1 MQGKFSQ
8 TSQTGFLLPSMLTR
22 QKLQME
28 SFKQVFGIYGKYI
41 SCYDEEVLY
50 EELLEFIAYTK
61 SSQSSDDQQELDQ
74 PEEEEEEESTCTSL
88 SPSIL
93 DALATAPKRFVNVR
107 KLLRIAATL
116 LLTSCTAERCFSAKK
131 ILKTRLRSKMDD
143 DRLNGL
149 ALMYIHKETDIS
161 L

>member
-1 MQGKFSQ
+1 M
-8 TSQTGFLLPSMLTR
+8 
-22 QKLQME
+22 
-28 SFKQVFGIYGKYI
+28 
-41 SCYDEEVLY
+41 
-50 EELLEFIAYTK
+50 EFIAYTK

-74 PEEEEEEESTCTSL
+74 PEEDREESTCTSL

-116 LLTSCTAERCFSAKK
+116 PLTSCSAERCFSAKK
-131 ILKTRLRSKMDD
+131 ILKTRLRSTMDD

-149 ALMYIHKETDIS
+149 ALMYIHAQRYTDIS
-161 L
+161 TDAVIDKFALCDRELDFVL

>member
-1 MQGKFSQ
+1 M
-8 TSQTGFLLPSMLTR
+8 
-22 QKLQME
+22 
-28 SFKQVFGIYGKYI
+28 YGKNI
-41 SCYDEEVLY
+41 SCYEEVLY

-74 PEEEEEEESTCTSL
+74 PEEEESSTCTSL

-116 LLTSCTAERCFSAKK
+116 PLTSCSAERCFSAKK
-131 ILKTRLRSKMDD
+131 ILKTRLRSNMDD

-161 L
+161 IDAVIDKFALCDRKLDFVL